1 MSNIIQVKID
11 VRKLDKARFF
21 EGKEDKNG
29 HRPLYADV
37 VLFPK
42 KEVGQYG
49 DTHFVKQ
56 SKKKDEEVEMP
67 IIGNATER
75 GASKAPA
82 AQSKPATPPAHENLD
97 EDVPF

>member
-1 MSNIIQVKID
+1 MANTITVKID

-37 VLFPK
+37 VLMPK
-42 KEVGQYG
+42 KDVGQFG
-49 DTHFVKQ
+49 DTHFVVQ
-56 SKKKDEEVEMP
+56 SKKREENIQMP
-67 IIGNATER
+67 IIGSATER
-75 GASKAPA
+75 GAKQSAPA
-82 AQSKPATPPAHENLD
+82 PQHAKPAPAQENLD